1 MHWKGLWALFGYYG
15 EVVDAFIPTK
25 RCRNGQRFGFVRFS
39 NEKDA
44 QRVILRLNGFFLLG
58 KRIGMKMARY
68 NGRRKFWRKASV
80 QKEQE
85 QSVDLVQEDK
95 SEERFV
101 NDARCEVKT
110 QKKIVQGENLTKV
123 HNFENMELLISITQS
138 IVVDELV
145 SLEVGDDHFPVRV
158 REWGLMELKDDRF
171 TDMDMWKKIED
182 DSYSESGLVAGT
194 RP

>member
-101 NDARCEVKT
+101 NDARCEDFFI
-110 QKKIVQGENLTKV
+110 KIEPWLEKLEFNERVAWIEVSGVLLHYWNYENFKRVAGLWGKLVSVGENLT
-123 HNFENMELLISITQS
+123 NL
-138 IVVDELV
+138 
-145 SLEVGDDHFPVRV
+145 
-158 REWGLMELKDDRF
+158 
-171 TDMDMWKKIED
+171 
-182 DSYSESGLVAGT
+182 
-194 RP
+194 